1 MDVAR
6 HVRPARRPDL
16 ARLAELRHW
25 YLAETAR
32 LEPRFKLLPDAR
44 ERIQQA
50 VSAWLAQEDREVLVA
65 EEAAGEG
72 EAAGEPAVVGYA
84 TGLYSVWPP
93 IFRAQRVGEVSECFV
108 IPAARGRGLG
118 RALLDGVVASLA
130 RRGADVLR
138 APVPS
143 RNDGSVGLFHAL
155 GFAPHLVVMER
166 GPAGR

>member
-1 MDVAR
+1 GRREGVRAGRRGWPSWAAPDGPGGRARKASRPLPRGQRRPRGAARGTLPRMPMDVAR

-108 IPAARGRGLG
+108 IPAAR
-118 RALLDGVVASLA
+118 
-130 RRGADVLR
+130 
-138 APVPS
+138 
-143 RNDGSVGLFHAL
+143 
-155 GFAPHLVVMER
+155 
-166 GPAGR
+166 